1 MTNGQSSSL
10 ASLVWCC
17 RAPCGG
23 YCESAGVEGRR
34 FASAMVDGRTSRE
47 FSHPTTNVDEE
58 SSGRWLQS
66 ADRRFGYKL
75 TSVGVHPG
83 SAYLTTEERSCQAQ
97 WILESMWPKTPCRL
111 RATFCV
117 SKPSCIPMF
126 HPRRC
131 NARSIN
137 CCADVRPWSTP
148 RPACS

>member
-1 MTNGQSSSL
+1 MRHPEELSDEGSASEKAGPSRCLYGVYRAL
-10 ASLVWCC
+10 A
-17 RAPCGG
+17 GG

-66 ADRRFGYKL
+66 VDRRFGYKL

-97 WILESMWPKTPCRL
+97 WILESMWPKTPC
-111 RATFCV
+111 
-117 SKPSCIPMF
+117 
-126 HPRRC
+126 
-131 NARSIN
+131 
-137 CCADVRPWSTP
+137 
-148 RPACS
+148 